1 MRYYSVLNT
10 IATKIENKI
19 RDTSGLLK
27 KLILTE
33 DYVRI
38 NFKKVQLRDKTK
50 LDRHISSLERHS
62 RHISY
67 RIIFKKSFT
76 NISLFIAV
84 KLTRFEINEKLI
96 YSGYSLVF
104 DGAGRLSFGN
114 FLLVML

>member
-10 IATKIENKI
+10 IATKTENKI

-50 LDRHISSLERHS
+50 LDRHISSLDRQS

-67 RIIFKKSFT
+67 RMIFKKSFT
-76 NISLFIAV
+76 NISLFSAV
-84 KLTRFEINEKLI
+84 QLTRFEINEKLI